1 MHVMNPNEIQF
12 LRRESDFAV
21 VACAIGRRLSCVGLA
36 LLAATLVACQGP
48 ETIRSPD
55 GSTEAPTPASV
66 EALDERLAT
75 ANSARTSGNYAEALE
90 LFREILAENPTA
102 AQAYLGIGEIQVA
115 QGNYGEAEPAFAKA
129 ARLEPRNFAAQY
141 GHGRVLHE
149 LKRFLEAIRAYH
161 RALSIQP
168 DNFEANVNMA
178 ATYLEIDEAASAL
191 LYAEKAVQV
200 NPSDGSA
207 RVALGTAYARL
218 GRTRDAIEQF
228 ETALELSDPTSELLF
243 GLIKAYG
250 DERRYEEAANTAT
263 VLVRIAP
270 SADAYER
277 LGWSLFRLGRY
288 NESIVAYRDAVRI
301 DETHWPSLNGIGV
314 NALNAWLLSNRTD
327 NAASSEAREAFRRSL
342 RVNGDQPK
350 VVRLLTT
357 YQL

>member
-1 MHVMNPNEIQF
+1 MPVMNPNEIQS
-12 LRRESDFAV
+12 LRRVGDSTV
-21 VACAIGRRLSCVGLA
+21 VGPVTAQRLSWVGA
-36 LLAATLVACQGP
+36 LLVASALLGCQGP
-48 ETIRSPD
+48 ETIKSPD
-55 GSTEAPTPASV
+55 GSTELPAPASPEV
-66 EALDERLAT
+66 LDERIAT
-75 ANSARTSGNYAEALE
+75 ANAARVSGNYAEALE
-90 LFREILAENPTA
+90 LFREILSENPTA
-102 AQAYLGIGEIQVA
+102 APAYLGIGEIQVA
-115 QGNYGEAEPAFAKA
+115 QGNFVEAEPAFAKA

-141 GHGRVLHE
+141 GHGRVLHQ

-168 DNFEANVNMA
+168 DNFEANVSMA

-200 NPSDGSA
+200 NPADGTA
-207 RVALGTAYARL
+207 RVALGSAYAKL

-228 ETALELSDPTSELLF
+228 ETALELSDPTPDLLF

-288 NESIVAYRDAVRI
+288 SDSIAAYRDAVRI
-301 DETHWPSLNGIGV
+301 DDTHWPSLNGIGV
-314 NALNAWLLSNRTD
+314 NALNAWLLSDRTD
-327 NAASSEAREAFRRSL
+327 NAASAEAREAFRRSL
-342 RVNGDQPK
+342 RVNADQPK